1 MQLSENEKKFS
12 EFFSAFPVSTQNF
25 IYFEKKF
32 EPQRWFLTEII
43 DWKKRI
49 SLNAQKSPC

>member
-1 MQLSENEKKFS
+1 MQLSENQKKFS
-12 EFFSAFPVSTQNF
+12 ELFSAFPVSTQNF

-49 SLNAQKSPC
+49 SLNAQKTPC